1 MRRELSAIVFLVL
14 TISPSFG
21 GQKEA
26 KVAVDL
32 HAHRAEIHQFLLRYT
47 PIGSTASD
55 VLKFA
60 AAELSRSGAGSPK
73 IEKGPATGPA
83 TEGSHLCGVTH
94 LRVFLGQYYDHP
106 EIIFLTAPMLMQKE
120 VSAQWAFDDHDR
132 LIEIFVDK
140 ATEIY

>member
-1 MRRELSAIVFLVL
+1 MRRELLAIVFLIL

-21 GQKEA
+21 GQKDS

-32 HAHRAEIHQFLLRYT
+32 HAHRAQIRQSLLRDT

-55 VLKFA
+55 VLKFV
-60 AAELSRSGAGSPK
+60 AEKLSRSGAGSPK
-73 IEKGPATGPA
+73 IENGPVTGPA
-83 TEGSHLCGVTH
+83 TKGSHLCGVTH

-106 EIIFLTAPMLMQKE
+106 EVIFLTAPMLMQKE